1 LHPNADRANR
11 TASKASL
18 ILAFVGAAI
27 LAGCGGGQ
35 PISSTTTTS
44 GGGTTTTP
52 VANSLQLLAGATT
65 IPSVGGTA
73 NAVALTAIVLD
84 MNNNA
89 LTGQTVEFGV
99 ADSPPGQAFINN
111 VSNGGVSDANGQVTA
126 SLNLGTNQSNRTI
139 IVTASVTPTGGSP
152 ITASVNVA
160 VVGTTIAFV
169 GGTGLVFGAQLPVSV
184 TLSDSGKNPIPG
196 QTLTFTSASGNTITP
211 ATATTNANGV
221 ANFTVT
227 GTVGGSDTIS
237 ATGAGITQSET
248 IQVNSANFLFK
259 TPAAGALVVIN
270 TPQVITVH
278 WDNANVPVVGQP
290 ILLSSTRGTLSAAT
304 IVTDGNGNA
313 STTINSPG
321 AGPSTITAVGPGG
334 NPVATP
340 LNIVF
345 VTTTANKVSLQAA
358 QASIP
363 VNIVG
368 QTTNQTKLTAIV
380 RDVNDNLVQGA
391 TVNFQIVADPSAGSL
406 DSGSA
411 VTDISGSA
419 SVNYIAG
426 STSSGSGTVVI
437 SATVI
442 SVNGVTAPA
451 GITATV
457 NLTVNGQALFIRMQT
472 DNVVQSLDS
481 GTYTKAYYALVTDS
495 AGNPVTPVTVV
506 FSLEPANCF
515 GTVLCGDPVYG
526 GSVDQCTQLGQPACP
541 GAYAKGQWLL
551 CTGLNLPVPGC
562 PSATWAKVEGAVIN
576 GVTYNYYNCL
586 NEDVNFNGILDPG
599 EDYNHNGKLDPGNVA
614 GVAGGGKLAT
624 GTSDVTDSFGIA
636 IANVTYIKGYATWS
650 AVQLTATITVSGTE
664 FIQSIPFILPILAN
678 DIGSTNP
685 SVPGQV
691 SPFGQQPCINPN

>member
-1 LHPNADRANR
+1 MPSAGGS
-11 TASKASL
+11 AS
-18 ILAFVGAAI
+18 
-27 LAGCGGGQ
+27 
-35 PISSTTTTS
+35 
-44 GGGTTTTP
+44 
-52 VANSLQLLAGATT
+52 
-65 IPSVGGTA
+65 
-73 NAVALTAIVLD
+73 AVALTAIVLD

-99 ADSPPGQAFINN
+99 TDPPPGQAFVNN

-126 SLNLGTNQSNRTI
+126 SLNLGTNRSNRTI
-139 IVTASVTPTGGSP
+139 TVTASVTPTGGGSP
-152 ITASVNVA
+152 ITATVNVA
-160 VVGTTIAFV
+160 VVGTTIAFG

-196 QTLTFTSASGNTITP
+196 QALTFTSASGNTITP

-221 ANFTVT
+221 ANFVVT
-227 GTVGGSDTIS
+227 GTAGGSDTITV
-237 ATGAGITQSET
+237 TGGGVTQSET
-248 IQVNSANFLFK
+248 IKVNSANFLFLN
-259 TPAAGALVVIN
+259 PAAGSLVVIN

-278 WDNANVPVVGQP
+278 WDNASVPVVGQA
-290 ILLSSTRGTLSAAT
+290 ILLSSTRGTLSAST
-304 IVTDGNGNA
+304 IITDGNGNA

-358 QASIP
+358 EASIP

-391 TVNFQIVADPSAGSL
+391 TVNFQIVADPSGGSL
-406 DSGSA
+406 DSASA
-411 VTDISGSA
+411 VTDISGTA

-426 STSSGSGTVVI
+426 STSSGSGTVVV

-472 DNVVQSLDS
+472 DNLVVS
-481 GTYTKAYYALVTDS
+481 GTGIYTKAWYSLVTDS
-495 AGNPVTPVTVV
+495 AGNPPSNPVTVV
-506 FSLEPANCF
+506 FSLEPANIMDSSDTF
-515 GTVLCGDPVYG
+515 DSPGPT
-526 GSVDQCTQLGQPACP
+526 QCEQLGQPACP
-541 GAYAKGQWLL
+541 GAYSKGSWVL
-551 CTGLNLPVPGC
+551 CTGLNTPWAGC
-562 PSATWAKVEGAVIN
+562 PSATWAKIPAS
-576 GVTYNYYNCL
+576 GVNYYSCL

-599 EDYNHNGKLDPGNVA
+599 EDYNHNNKLDPGNVA
-614 GVAGGGKLAT
+614 GVAGTNPAPNGN
-624 GTSDVTDSFGIA
+624 TSNTDANGIA
-636 IANVTYIKGYATWS
+636 VANVNYIKAYATWS
-650 AVQLTATITVSGTE
+650 AVKLTATITVSGTE
-664 FIQSIPFILPILAN
+664 FIQSSSFVLPILAS
-678 DIGSTNP
+678 DIGSTQP
-685 SVPGQV
+685 SVPGQN
-691 SPFGQQPCINPN
+691 SPFGQQACINPN

>member
-1 LHPNADRANR
+1 LHPNAARANR

-35 PISSTTTTS
+35 PISSSTTT
-44 GGGTTTTP
+44 GGGGTTTP
-52 VANSLQLLAGATT
+52 VANSLQLLAGSTT
-65 IPSVGGTA
+65 IPSAGGA
-73 NAVALTAIVLD
+73 ASAVALTAIVLD

-99 ADSPPGQAFINN
+99 ADPPPGQAFINN
-111 VSNGGVSDANGQVTA
+111 VSSGGVSDANGQVIA
-126 SLNLGTNQSNRTI
+126 SLNLGTNKSNRTI
-139 IVTASVTPTGGSP
+139 TVTASVTPTGGGSP
-152 ITASVNVA
+152 ITATVNIA
-160 VVGTTIAFV
+160 VVGTTIAFA
-169 GGTGLVFGAQLPVSV
+169 GGKGLVFGAQLPVSV
-184 TLSDSGKNPIPG
+184 TLSDSGKNPVPG
-196 QTLTFTSASGNTITP
+196 QALTFTSAAGNTITP

-221 ANFTVT
+221 ASFTVT
-227 GTVGGSDTIS
+227 GTVGGSDTIT
-237 ATGAGITQSET
+237 ATGAGVSQSEA
-248 IQVNSANFLFK
+248 IQVNSANFLFQS
-259 TPAAGALVVIN
+259 PAAGSLVVIN

-313 STTINSPG
+313 STSINSPG

-334 NPVATP
+334 NPVASP

-368 QTTNQTKLTAIV
+368 QTTNQTQLTAIV

-391 TVNFQIVADPSAGSL
+391 TVNFQIVADPSGGSL
-406 DSGSA
+406 NSGTA

-451 GITATV
+451 GITANV
-457 NLTVNGQALFIRMQT
+457 DLTVNGQALFIRMQT
-472 DNVVQSLDS
+472 DNLVQSFDA

-506 FSLEPANCF
+506 FSLEPTNCI
-515 GTVLCGDPVYG
+515 GTVLCGDSVLG

-541 GAYAKGQWLL
+541 GAYAKGSWLL
-551 CTGLNLPVPGC
+551 CTGLNTPAPGC
-562 PSATWAKVEGAVIN
+562 PGAIWAKIEGAVIN

-599 EDYNHNGKLDPGNVA
+599 EDYNHNSKLDPGNVA
-614 GVAGGGKLAT
+614 GVAGGGKMAT

-636 IANVTYIKGYATWS
+636 VANVTYVKGYATWS
-650 AVQLTATITVSGTE
+650 AVKLTATITVSGTE
-664 FIQSIPFILPILAN
+664 FIQSIPFILPIEAN
-678 DIGSTNP
+678 DIASSNA

-691 SPFGQQPCINPN
+691 SPFGQQLCINPN